1 MVKRYEEL
9 TISDDFMFGKTMG
22 DKVLCQDVLEQ
33 LLEEKVGELEDVQP
47 QREFRYTSG
56 GKPIRLDIYTRDKKR
71 MYDAEMQNQNHQPV
85 EKLELPKRSRF
96 YQSTMDTDHLSKG
109 KSYRELPE
117 GRVLFICT
125 FDPFGRGYAKY
136 SFQNLCKE
144 DRELYLKDGTEKI
157 FYNCAADPEKVPE
170 NLRELYDY
178 IRSGK
183 VGGDLS
189 RRIDE
194 AVCIAR
200 KNEEWR
206 SEYMK
211 ELLHDDDVREEGR
224 AEGRE
229 EGRAEGRAEGRV
241 AGRVEGRAE
250 GENQLV
256 KLINSMIAGGDGDK
270 IALFGEPEILK
281 TMKKKYGIN

>member
-1 MVKRYEEL
+1 M
-9 TISDDFMFGKTMG
+9 
-22 DKVLCQDVLEQ
+22 
-33 LLEEKVGELEDVQP
+33 
-47 QREFRYTSG
+47 
-56 GKPIRLDIYTRDKKR
+56 
-71 MYDAEMQNQNHQPV
+71 
-85 EKLELPKRSRF
+85 
-96 YQSTMDTDHLSKG
+96 
-109 KSYRELPE
+109 
-117 GRVLFICT
+117 
-125 FDPFGRGYAKY
+125 
-136 SFQNLCKE
+136 CKE

-178 IRSGK
+178 IRTGK

-189 RRIDE
+189 QRIDE
-194 AVCIAR
+194 AVCRAR

-224 AEGRE
+224 AEGR
-229 EGRAEGRAEGRV
+229 
-241 AGRVEGRAE
+241 AE
-250 GENQLV
+250 GESQLV

-281 TMKKKYGIN
+281 TMKKKYGI

>member
-9 TISDDFMFGKTMG
+9 TIADDFMFGKTMG
-22 DKVLCQDVLEQ
+22 DKVLCRDVLEQ

-189 RRIDE
+189 QRIDE

-211 ELLHDDDVREEGR
+211 ELLHDDDVSHL
-224 AEGRE
+224 A
-229 EGRAEGRAEGRV
+229 
-241 AGRVEGRAE
+241 
-250 GENQLV
+250 LV
-256 KLINSMIAGGDGDK
+256 KLFELIMRPFSNVIYIIFSVPVAFLLVYGMSSKRYRIC
-270 IALFGEPEILK
+270 FNQ
-281 TMKKKYGIN
+281 TMKKIESIFICQE

>member
-1 MVKRYEEL
+1 M
-9 TISDDFMFGKTMG
+9 
-22 DKVLCQDVLEQ
+22 
-33 LLEEKVGELEDVQP
+33 
-47 QREFRYTSG
+47 
-56 GKPIRLDIYTRDKKR
+56 
-71 MYDAEMQNQNHQPV
+71 
-85 EKLELPKRSRF
+85 
-96 YQSTMDTDHLSKG
+96 
-109 KSYRELPE
+109 
-117 GRVLFICT
+117 
-125 FDPFGRGYAKY
+125 
-136 SFQNLCKE
+136 
-144 DRELYLKDGTEKI
+144 DGTEKI
-157 FYNCAADPEKVPE
+157 FYNCVAEPEKVPE

-178 IRSGK
+178 IRTGK

-194 AVCIAR
+194 AVRRAR

-224 AEGRE
+224 T
-229 EGRAEGRAEGRV
+229 
-241 AGRVEGRAE
+241 E
-250 GENQLV
+250 GESQLV

>member
-1 MVKRYEEL
+1 MRRCRIR
-9 TISDDFMFGKTMG
+9 TIS
-22 DKVLCQDVLEQ
+22 
-33 LLEEKVGELEDVQP
+33 
-47 QREFRYTSG
+47 RW
-56 GKPIRLDIYTRDKKR
+56 
-71 MYDAEMQNQNHQPV
+71 
-85 EKLELPKRSRF
+85 RS
-96 YQSTMDTDHLSKG
+96 
-109 KSYRELPE
+109 
-117 GRVLFICT
+117 

-194 AVCIAR
+194 AVCMAR

-224 AEGRE
+224 AEGE
-229 EGRAEGRAEGRV
+229 S
-241 AGRVEGRAE
+241 
-250 GENQLV
+250 QLV

>member
-1 MVKRYEEL
+1 M
-9 TISDDFMFGKTMG
+9 
-22 DKVLCQDVLEQ
+22 
-33 LLEEKVGELEDVQP
+33 
-47 QREFRYTSG
+47 
-56 GKPIRLDIYTRDKKR
+56 
-71 MYDAEMQNQNHQPV
+71 
-85 EKLELPKRSRF
+85 
-96 YQSTMDTDHLSKG
+96 
-109 KSYRELPE
+109 
-117 GRVLFICT
+117 LFLCT
-125 FDPFGRGYAKY
+125 FDPFGKGYAKY

-189 RRIDE
+189 QRIDE

-229 EGRAEGRAEGRV
+229 AGRAEGRAEGR
-241 AGRVEGRAE
+241 EE

-281 TMKKKYGIN
+281 TMKQKYGIN

>member
-9 TISDDFMFGKTMG
+9 TIADDFMFGKVME
-22 DKVLCQDVLEQ
+22 DKEICHDTLEQ
-33 LLEEKVGELEDVQP
+33 LLTEQVGELEDVQS
-47 QREFRYTSG
+47 QREFRYVSN
-56 GKPIRLDIYTRDKKR
+56 GKPVRLDMYTRDKKR
-71 MYDAEMQNQNHQPV
+71 MYDAEMQNLNHQLV

-96 YQSTMDTDHLSKG
+96 YQSTMDTDHLSRG

-117 GRVLFICT
+117 GRVLFLCT
-125 FDPFGRGYAKY
+125 FDPFGKGCAKY

-144 DRELYLKDGTEKI
+144 DRELYLMDGTEKI

-183 VGGDLS
+183 VGGDLTG
-189 RRIDE
+189 RIDE
-194 AVCIAR
+194 AVCRAR

-224 AEGRE
+224 E
-229 EGRAEGRAEGRV
+229 V
-241 AGRVEGRAE
+241 GRAE
-250 GENQLV
+250 GESRLV
-256 KLINSMIAGGDGDK
+256 KLINRMVAGGEGDK
-270 IALFGEPEILK
+270 IAQLGEPEILK
-281 TMKKKYGIN
+281 TMKKKYRMN

>member
-1 MVKRYEEL
+1 MRRCRVR
-9 TISDDFMFGKTMG
+9 TIS
-22 DKVLCQDVLEQ
+22 
-33 LLEEKVGELEDVQP
+33 
-47 QREFRYTSG
+47 RW
-56 GKPIRLDIYTRDKKR
+56 
-71 MYDAEMQNQNHQPV
+71 
-85 EKLELPKRSRF
+85 RS
-96 YQSTMDTDHLSKG
+96 
-109 KSYRELPE
+109 
-117 GRVLFICT
+117 

-189 RRIDE
+189 QRMDE

-224 AEGRE
+224 T
-229 EGRAEGRAEGRV
+229 
-241 AGRVEGRAE
+241 E
-250 GENQLV
+250 GESQLV

-281 TMKKKYGIN
+281 TMKQKYGIN